1 MKIIYNFKVVFKI
14 RIKSWVEW
22 EFIIIFFLFQK
33 DKEKKKKDSKKNQG
47 NDEWRHS
54 LPLSESLYKMVRVT
68 NYKTL
73 NSPKIF
79 TVKSGDKH
87 EN

>member
-1 MKIIYNFKVVFKI
+1 MSRMGIYHYI
-14 RIKSWVEW
+14 LI
-22 EFIIIFFLFQK
+22 LLQK
-33 DKEKKKKDSKKNQG
+33 DKEKKKKKQDSKKNQG
-47 NDEWRHS
+47 NDKWRHS
-54 LPLSESLYKMVRVT
+54 LSLPESLYKMVRVT

>member
-1 MKIIYNFKVVFKI
+1 MSRMGIYHYI
-14 RIKSWVEW
+14 LI
-22 EFIIIFFLFQK
+22 LFQK
-33 DKEKKKKDSKKNQG
+33 DKRGKKKQDSKKNQG
-47 NDEWRHS
+47 KDEWRHS
-54 LPLSESLYKMVRVT
+54 LSLSESLYKMVRVT

>member
-1 MKIIYNFKVVFKI
+1 MSWMGIYHYI
-14 RIKSWVEW
+14 LI
-22 EFIIIFFLFQK
+22 LFQK
-33 DKEKKKKDSKKNQG
+33 DKGEKKKTQDSKKNQG

-54 LPLSESLYKMVRVT
+54 LSLSESLYKMVRVT

>member
-1 MKIIYNFKVVFKI
+1 MSRMGIYHYI
-14 RIKSWVEW
+14 LI
-22 EFIIIFFLFQK
+22 LFQK
-33 DKEKKKKDSKKNQG
+33 DRGEKKKNQDSKKNQG
-47 NDEWRHS
+47 NDELCHS
-54 LPLSESLYKMVRVT
+54 LSLSESLYKVVRVT